1 MVNQGNNNHEF
12 YMEHTGDPLIRSKTS
27 IIFSKDIFRSKMFKL
42 AKSLSPDT
50 MLFLNDHGIIMD
62 RFVIT
67 FFRTGMFFL
76 SGLVALSCSNS
87 KSGIFWPRGLLLTD
101 WVSFVFL

>member
-1 MVNQGNNNHEF
+1 
-12 YMEHTGDPLIRSKTS
+12 
-27 IIFSKDIFRSKMFKL
+27 MFKL

-67 FFRTGMFFL
+67 IFRTGMFFCLRFGRFELFQQQIRDLLAQGTPIDGLGEFCIPL
-76 SGLVALSCSNS
+76 SQNQGL
-87 KSGIFWPRGLLLTD
+87 PY
-101 WVSFVFL
+101 

>member
-1 MVNQGNNNHEF
+1 
-12 YMEHTGDPLIRSKTS
+12 
-27 IIFSKDIFRSKMFKL
+27 MFKL

-67 FFRTGMFFL
+67 LFRTGMFL
-76 SGLVALSCSNS
+76 SQVWSL
-87 KSGIFWPRGLLLTD
+87 
-101 WVSFVFL
+101 